1 MSCTGRPRIPPALFT
16 RSSHHSVE
24 RSPAA
29 PTGAAIPARIVS
41 TPIFTGPPA
50 CANTGAASR
59 RTVAAAAPAPMSLSK
74 LRRVV
79 LMASSL
85 RVRASFPAAFY
96 HTSARAW
103 LGEVVEA
110 EIEPVQVGGSMIV
123 VDFAMQVRFWGT
135 RGSIATPGATTA
147 VYGGNTSCTE
157 VRAADG
163 TVIVLDCGTGVRG
176 LGLHLVRTMPQPMRL
191 HLFIGHTHWDHIQGF
206 PFFIAAF
213 LPGAELN
220 LYAPRGFHRSLEEAM
235 SVQMEYSYFPVKRR
249 ELRSR
254 IHYTELDEGLFRVGE
269 VRVET
274 QYLNHTGPTIG
285 YRLSSGGA
293 TLAYM
298 TDHEPFWSLPG
309 RVSQHPGDER
319 HIAFMRGADLVI
331 HDAEVAAIEE
341 VLGEDALVLLRLA
354 DVPSVLRRGSD
365 LRPDLAIIDRALLDS
380 EGAGALD
387 TLRAR
392 LGRANFPVVVLA
404 DGSVAA
410 DVVGRGEASSTD
422 YLARPFSPPMLR
434 ARVRAWLS
442 RTLTAFDGPRGT
454 RPRPAEGADRE
465 AGRARYAG
473 LLTSVPL
480 FRSLTNEQ
488 RELLVAR
495 ASEEVFP
502 AGHSIIQESD
512 PADSLFVILSGR
524 ARVLEEAAGNPGE
537 VILSELGEGEI
548 VGELAIIRN
557 RARSS
562 TVLAVERTHC
572 LLLHQDDFLQVLET
586 SVGLAVAPL
595 PMMAGRLYE
604 TDRRLSRYA
613 PDPVTGLASR
623 RAFLDQYRRLAAVA
637 RRRGTGALM
646 LVLDVIH
653 LRAIN
658 DRFGYGVG
666 DDVLRAVA
674 DALIEATRTTDLV
687 ARHGSDEF
695 AIFFP
700 DAGPDAVDLVVARVR
715 DKIAQLA
722 AKRGLPVDH
731 IRCNV
736 GVAYSQSPPET
747 PEELLREADQVMH
760 QAKS

>member
-1 MSCTGRPRIPPALFT
+1 
-16 RSSHHSVE
+16 
-24 RSPAA
+24 
-29 PTGAAIPARIVS
+29 
-41 TPIFTGPPA
+41 
-50 CANTGAASR
+50 
-59 RTVAAAAPAPMSLSK
+59 
-74 LRRVV
+74 
-79 LMASSL
+79 
-85 RVRASFPAAFY
+85 
-96 HTSARAW
+96 
-103 LGEVVEA
+103 
-110 EIEPVQVGGSMIV
+110 MIV

-135 RGSIATPGATTA
+135 RGSIATPGAATA

-206 PFFIAAF
+206 PFFIPAF

-220 LYAPRGFHRSLEEAM
+220 IYAPRGFQRSLEEAM
-235 SVQMEYSYFPVKRR
+235 SGQMEYSYFPVKLR

-331 HDAEVAAIEE
+331 HDAQYTEEEYRGKVGWGHSSLEYAVDVALAAGVVRLVLFHHDPQHDDTAMERIESHARARATAHGSGLDVLAAREGLELEVRGNGATRDVAAASALQHREIAGGRVLVVSGNDTEVAAIEE

-480 FRSLTNEQ
+480 FRSLTNDQ
-488 RELLVAR
+488 RELLAAR
-495 ASEEVFP
+495 ASEQTFP

-586 SVGLAVAPL
+586 SVGLALAL
-595 PMMAGRLYE
+595 LQMMAGRLYE

>member
-1 MSCTGRPRIPPALFT
+1 MPATVLTPLKYFAVSMPATIASTSLSTLLKAHLGLGIVSSTPFWVVPSQESQGVPRSSATGPSASVTPVEMPPSTASTLSWRMSLRSRSTVSFGFDSSSTMSCTGRPRIPPALFT

-110 EIEPVQVGGSMIV
+110 EIEPVQAGGSMIV

-135 RGSIATPGATTA
+135 RGSIATPGAATA

-206 PFFIAAF
+206 PFFIPAF

-220 LYAPRGFHRSLEEAM
+220 IYAPRGFQRSLEEAM
-235 SVQMEYSYFPVKRR
+235 SGQMEYSYFPVKLR

-331 HDAEVAAIEE
+331 HDAQYTEEEYRSKVGWGHSPLEYAVDVA
-341 VLGEDALVLLRLA
+341 LA
-354 DVPSVLRRGSD
+354 
-365 LRPDLAIIDRALLDS
+365 
-380 EGAGALD
+380 AGA
-387 TLRAR
+387 
-392 LGRANFPVVVLA
+392 
-404 DGSVAA
+404 
-410 DVVGRGEASSTD
+410 
-422 YLARPFSPPMLR
+422 
-434 ARVRAWLS
+434 
-442 RTLTAFDGPRGT
+442 
-454 RPRPAEGADRE
+454 
-465 AGRARYAG
+465 
-473 LLTSVPL
+473 
-480 FRSLTNEQ
+480 
-488 RELLVAR
+488 
-495 ASEEVFP
+495 
-502 AGHSIIQESD
+502 
-512 PADSLFVILSGR
+512 
-524 ARVLEEAAGNPGE
+524 
-537 VILSELGEGEI
+537 
-548 VGELAIIRN
+548 
-557 RARSS
+557 
-562 TVLAVERTHC
+562 
-572 LLLHQDDFLQVLET
+572 
-586 SVGLAVAPL
+586 
-595 PMMAGRLYE
+595 
-604 TDRRLSRYA
+604 
-613 PDPVTGLASR
+613 
-623 RAFLDQYRRLAAVA
+623 RRLALFHHDPQHDDTIMERIESEA
-637 RRRGTGALM
+637 RA
-646 LVLDVIH
+646 
-653 LRAIN
+653 
-658 DRFGYGVG
+658 
-666 DDVLRAVA
+666 RAVSRGA
-674 DALIEATRTTDLV
+674 ALEVLA
-687 ARHGSDEF
+687 AREGLELELSGNGSARDVG
-695 AIFFP
+695 AASALQHRQI
-700 DAGPDAVDLVVARVR
+700 AGGRVR
-715 DKIAQLA
+715 SEEHTSEL
-722 AKRGLPVDH
+722 
-731 IRCNV
+731 
-736 GVAYSQSPPET
+736 QSP
-747 PEELLREADQVMH
+747 LN
-760 QAKS
+760 